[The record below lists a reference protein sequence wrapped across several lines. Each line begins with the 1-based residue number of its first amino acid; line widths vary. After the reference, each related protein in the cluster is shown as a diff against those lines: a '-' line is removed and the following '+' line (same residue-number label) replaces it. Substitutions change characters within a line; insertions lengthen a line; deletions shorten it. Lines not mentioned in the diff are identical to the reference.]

1 MLGLLSRLI
10 DVALVTLGAFAAAA
24 LHAGHP
30 VWLSDTQSIAVAFD
44 DMLVVAFFP
53 ALGIYRSWR
62 GKPLRDLLWHTALA
76 WLVVEAAGVLMSFSV
91 HRVDALSRAW
101 LALWACSAIS
111 MLLAAKVIVYTTLR
125 RLRRHGY
132 NQKAVAIV
140 GNGPYATSLVERMKA
155 RPDAGFSPVCV
166 FDDDAMHE
174 DDADVSDATAA
185 PPGASWPVQR
195 CADTIDGV
203 PLEREFDNLVALVKR
218 RAIRELWLALPMSRE
233 PMVHRIVTAFKH
245 DFVNIRLI
253 PDVSSLTLVNH
264 EVVDLLGVPA
274 INLAASPVGEVSAL
288 PKFVFDR
295 LFAFAAL
302 VALAPLMLVIA
313 AAVKLSSPGPVFFRQ
328 KRLGAD
334 GKTFEIY
341 KFRTMK
347 VHSENTG
354 RVTQAKRHDP
364 RVTRVGRFLRRT
376 SLDELPQFIN
386 VLKGEMSVVGPRP
399 HALEHDDLYKDLV
412 NGYMFRYRIKPGI
425 TGWAQIHGFRGET
438 DRIEKMS
445 GRVNL
450 DLYYMQN
457 WTFWLDIKIV
467 ALTLWKGFA
476 GSNAY

>member
-10 DVALVTLGAFAAAA
+10 DVALVSAGAFTAAA
-24 LHAGHP
+24 LHAGQP
-30 VWLSDTQSIAVAFD
+30 VWLSDTQSIALAFD
-44 DMLVVAFFP
+44 AMLVVAFFP
-53 ALGIYRSWR
+53 AFGIYRSWR
-62 GKPLRDLLWHTALA
+62 GKPLGDLLWRTALA
-76 WLVVEAAGVLMSFSV
+76 WLIVEAAGVSMSFSV

-101 LALWACSAIS
+101 LALWAVSSIA
-111 MLLAAKVIVYTTLR
+111 LLLGAKILVYTALK
-125 RLRRHGY
+125 RLRRHGF
-132 NQKAVAIV
+132 NRKAVAIV
-140 GNGPYATSLVERMKA
+140 GSGPYATSLIERMKA

-166 FDDDAMHE
+166 FDDEHDMRDE
-174 DDADVSDATAA
+174 ATSQVRR
-185 PPGASWPVQR
+185 PTAS
-195 CADTIDGV
+195 TIDGV
-203 PLEREFDNLVALVKR
+203 PLERNFDDLVGLVKR

-233 PMVHRIVTAFKH
+233 PMVHRIVTAFRH
-245 DFVNIRLI
+245 DFVNIRFI
-253 PDVSSLTLVNH
+253 PDVSSLTLLNQ

-274 INLAASPVGEVSAL
+274 INLAASPVGEVRAL
-288 PKFVFDR
+288 PKLVFDR
-295 LFAFAAL
+295 LFAFGAL
-302 VALAPLMLVIA
+302 VALAPLMLVVA
-313 AAVKLSSPGPVFFRQ
+313 VAVKLSSPGPVFFRQ

-334 GKTFEIY
+334 GKAFEIY

-347 VHSENTG
+347 VHSESAG
-354 RVTQAKRHDP
+354 RVTQATRHDP
-364 RVTRVGRFLRRT
+364 RVTPVGRFLRRT

-445 GRVNL
+445 GRVKL
-450 DLYYMQN
+450 DLYYIQN
-457 WTFWLDIKIV
+457 WTFWFDIKIV

>member
-10 DVALVTLGAFAAAA
+10 DVALVSVGACAAAA

-44 DMLVVAFFP
+44 AMLVVAFFP
-53 ALGIYRSWR
+53 AFGIYRSWR
-62 GKPLRDLLWHTALA
+62 GKPLGDLLWRTALA
-76 WLVVEAAGVLMSFSV
+76 WLVVEAVGVLMSFSV
-91 HRVDALSRAW
+91 HRVDALSRTW

-111 MLLAAKVIVYTTLR
+111 LLLGAKVLVYTMLK
-125 RLRRHGY
+125 RLRRHGF
-132 NQKAVAIV
+132 NRKSVAIV
-140 GNGPYATSLVERMKA
+140 GSGPYATSLIERMNA
-155 RPDAGFSPVCV
+155 RPEAGFWPVCV
-166 FDDDAMHE
+166 FDDEEGAQDE
-174 DDADVSDATAA
+174 
-185 PPGASWPVQR
+185 GASQSR
-195 CADTIDGV
+195 REGIGAIEGV
-203 PLEREFDNLVALVKR
+203 PLRRNFDELVALVKR

-233 PMVHRIVTAFKH
+233 PMVHRIVTAFRH
-245 DFVNIRLI
+245 DFVNIRFI
-253 PDVSSLTLVNH
+253 PDVSSLTLLNQ

-274 INLAASPVGEVSAL
+274 INLAASPVGEARAL
-288 PKFVFDR
+288 PKLVFDR

-313 AAVKLSSPGPVFFRQ
+313 LAVKLSSPGPVFFRQ
-328 KRLGAD
+328 RRLGAD
-334 GKTFEIY
+334 GKAFEIY

-347 VHSENTG
+347 VHAESSG
-354 RVTQAKRHDP
+354 RVTQATRRDP

-445 GRVNL
+445 GRVKL
-450 DLYYMQN
+450 DLYYIQN
-457 WTFWLDIKIV
+457 WTFWFDIKIV
-467 ALTLWKGFA
+467 ALTFWKGFA